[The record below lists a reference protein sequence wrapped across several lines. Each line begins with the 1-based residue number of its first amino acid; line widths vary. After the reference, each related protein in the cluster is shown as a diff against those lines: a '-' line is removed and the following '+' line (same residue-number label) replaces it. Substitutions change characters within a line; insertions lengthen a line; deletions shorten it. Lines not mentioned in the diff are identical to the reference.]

1 MIDERN
7 YDSAPGNTW
16 SLEAPVSGKGWH
28 GMPHICRVRHLHD
41 FRCRLSFLCRKKS
54 LRADSTGSSG
64 NAHLLHSLSA
74 VQQFDRPLCGKA
86 SGTRQAKRIPALMG
100 AHDRSGRPL
109 FVWHRPGMAPVDLR
123 TRADHLHEPF
133 WNNVLLAGW
142 PARLSRYRWI
152 KHAEQSPGAPVEIE
166 VPASTAWPLVLAFGF
181 TLMFAGLLTSASVG
195 VLGVVLAVAGCVGWF
210 REVFPH
216 EHEEAVPIVFEDH
229 RITTERRV
237 VERVPVAPDLV
248 RAWLPLETYPIS
260 AGLKGG
266 LAGGVAMAVL
276 ACTYGLL
283 KAGSIW
289 YPINLLAATVYAE
302 SLKLGNSQ
310 LNSFHADS
318 FAIALV
324 LHGIGSI
331 FVGLLYGAMLP
342 MFARRPIVLEGLITP
357 VLWSGLLYSIM
368 QLLNPLLASRI
379 DWIWFM
385 ASQIAFGAVA
395 GIVVVRQERISTREN
410 LPFLIRA
417 GIEAPGVIPPRES
430 GEKRP

>member
-1 MIDERN
+1 ME
-7 YDSAPGNTW
+7 TK
-16 SLEAPVSGKGWH
+16 L
-28 GMPHICRVRHLHD
+28 
-41 FRCRLSFLCRKKS
+41 
-54 LRADSTGSSG
+54 
-64 NAHLLHSLSA
+64 
-74 VQQFDRPLCGKA
+74 
-86 SGTRQAKRIPALMG
+86 G
-100 AHDRSGRPL
+100 AES
-109 FVWHRPGMAPVDLR
+109 
-123 TRADHLHEPF
+123 
-133 WNNVLLAGW
+133 
-142 PARLSRYRWI
+142 I
-152 KHAEQSPGAPVEIE
+152 EQSPRAPGQIE

-181 TLMFAGLLTSASVG
+181 TLVFAGLLTSVSVSALG
-195 VLGVVLAVAGCVGWF
+195 LVLSVAGCVGWF

-276 ACTYGLL
+276 ACTYGVL

-302 SLKLGNSQ
+302 SLKLGPAQ

-342 MFARRPIVLEGLITP
+342 MFARRPIVLGGLIAP
-357 VLWSGLLYSIM
+357 VLWSGLLYSMM
-368 QLLNPLLASRI
+368 QLLNPLLASHI
-379 DWIWFM
+379 NWFWFI
-385 ASQIAFGAVA
+385 ASQIAFGVVA
-395 GIVVVRQERISTREN
+395 GVVVVRQHRVSTREN
-410 LPFLIRA
+410 LPFILRA
-417 GIEAPGVIPPRES
+417 GIEAPGTVPRRKSE
-430 GEKRP
+430 EKRP

>member
-1 MIDERN
+1 MATQL
-7 YDSAPGNTW
+7 SAEQ
-16 SLEAPVSGKGWH
+16 LEQ
-28 GMPHICRVRHLHD
+28 
-41 FRCRLSFLCRKKS
+41 S
-54 LRADSTGSSG
+54 LRA
-64 NAHLLHSLSA
+64 
-74 VQQFDRPLCGKA
+74 
-86 SGTRQAKRIPALMG
+86 PA
-100 AHDRSGRPL
+100 
-109 FVWHRPGMAPVDLR
+109 
-123 TRADHLHEPF
+123 E
-133 WNNVLLAGW
+133 
-142 PARLSRYRWI
+142 I
-152 KHAEQSPGAPVEIE
+152 K
-166 VPASTAWPLVLAFGF
+166 VPASTAWPLILAFGF
-181 TLMFAGLLTSASVG
+181 TLMFAGLLTSASVSA
-195 VLGVVLAVAGCVGWF
+195 LGVVLAVAGCVGWF

-216 EHEEAVPIVFEDH
+216 EHEETVPVVFEEH

-248 RAWLPLETYPIS
+248 RVWLPIETYPVS
-260 AGLKGG
+260 AGIKGG

-276 ACTYGLL
+276 ACAYGLL

-302 SLKLGNSQ
+302 SLKLGPAQ

-342 MFARRPIVLEGLITP
+342 MFARRPIVLGGLIAP

-379 DWIWFM
+379 NWFWFT
-385 ASQIAFGAVA
+385 ASQIGFGVVA
-395 GIVVVRQERISTREN
+395 GFVVVRQERVSTREN
-410 LPFLIRA
+410 LPFFVRA
-417 GIEAPGVIPPRES
+417 GVEAPGIVPPRES